1 MKDILYHERLALRLF
16 GDIVAASCIAGVIFV
31 LLVILP

>member
-1 MKDILYHERLALRLF
+1 MKDIMYHERMALRLF
-16 GDIVAASCIAGVIFV
+16 GNIVAAGCIAGVIFI